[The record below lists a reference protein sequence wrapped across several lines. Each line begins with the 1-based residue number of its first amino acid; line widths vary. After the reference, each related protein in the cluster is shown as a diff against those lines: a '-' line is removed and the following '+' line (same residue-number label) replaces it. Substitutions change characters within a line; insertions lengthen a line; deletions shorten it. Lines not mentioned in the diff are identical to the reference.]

1 LPPSEQER
9 ALSPEPTRPPET
21 PSSERR
27 RTPRA
32 KPAGLSYVKLE
43 PDNGGRLLD
52 VCESGIGFQVVAP
65 IEETKRIQLWFVLDS
80 ANHIEVSGELAWID
94 DTKRSGGLKFT
105 RPSKQARQQLRA
117 WLSHQ
122 RTESANEQQPE
133 PARRAPAAQS
143 QHLSHE
149 SEFERELHSLPH
161 TDPAPLES
169 LLDTIL
175 TSLQTSPPEDLF
187 SRPAPTEIQAQ
198 EAIPEIEASG
208 LVEKMAQEH
217 AASAPPIAPLP
228 IQNSAPARAP
238 KRISATPAVPQPPAS
253 RPRSPR
259 RNLVPRSNSAS
270 QTSDA
275 IARAVGFNSGNA
287 ERSEKSSDVKYAQFR
302 MAVDRVSGMLTTLR
316 HAIAADDSD
325 WPLTAIADYEP
336 AAAAPVELPKLA
348 TPQLSGPI
356 VSSAPSVAAPIA
368 LPVAAQVAAPMT
380 PPLAA
385 NVEPAKAHVVEPIES
400 PAPIAFVAPINL
412 AAPVEAPAPILP
424 TPKIAEPES
433 TPVAMPESPSAVDVR
448 PWSAG
453 APWKAAESPAA
464 SPSWMTTLPSRLSD
478 FTEAAFKSTASRILQ
493 ASDAFGAAWSKFAR
507 NARVTGAGIFTK
519 TASLASAAKTSIAP
533 MLARTGS
540 ASLAAALRSA
550 RTIRAATAASF
561 AKLKPAVRSA
571 RTWAQKPITSKPRAA
586 QPVTAKPALAIAP
599 AAIAPAAR
607 ATQPAALIAPAIP
620 AAIAPVPPP
629 AQPAIPPTPVS
640 QPAPASAALSA
651 STPVAQSAPTP
662 VAQSTPAFTVLEHP
676 TALDNSREKLAT
688 ASKEIQRATS
698 NALFKMI
705 PREPTLGEMAAMLAI
720 TAVLIVGLVT
730 FNYRDK
736 LSAWMDS
743 FGDDSALARP
753 TTSPEPAP
761 TKKKSSGRV
770 LKTRRNGAAQAGV
783 GSDAERED
791 MPRPSTREM
800 TTALAYL
807 NNNRGQRDATTAAQ
821 WLWAASR
828 KGDTGANIV
837 LADLYIRGDGVQQ
850 NCAQARV
857 LLLAASKKGNETAT
871 QKLQQLDATGCATP
885 TP

>member
-1 LPPSEQER
+1 MPPSEQER
-9 ALSPEPTRPPET
+9 ALSSQPTRPPET
-21 PSSERR
+21 SSSERR

-122 RTESANEQQPE
+122 RTESANDHQPE
-133 PARRAPAAQS
+133 PTRPAPAAQS
-143 QHLSHE
+143 QQLSHE

-175 TSLQTSPPEDLF
+175 TSIQTSPPEDLF
-187 SRPAPTEIQAQ
+187 ARPAALVGEGALALPPFGPATP
-198 EAIPEIEASG
+198 PEIEASG
-208 LVEKMAQEH
+208 LIEKMAQEH
-217 AASAPPIAPLP
+217 AASAPPIAPPP

-238 KRISATPAVPQPPAS
+238 KRISAPPAAPPPPAA
-253 RPRSPR
+253 RPRTPR
-259 RNLVPRSNSAS
+259 RNLVPRLKPVS

-275 IARAVGFNSGNA
+275 ITRAVGFNSGNA

-336 AAAAPVELPKLA
+336 LVATAPAETQKAAAPIA
-348 TPQLSGPI
+348 M
-356 VSSAPSVAAPIA
+356 SASSVAAPIA
-368 LPVAAQVAAPMT
+368 LPASAQVPAPV
-380 PPLAA
+380 AS
-385 NVEPAKAHVVEPIES
+385 NVEPTKAPVVEPIEV
-400 PAPIAFVAPINL
+400 PAPITFVAPINL
-412 AAPVEAPAPILP
+412 AAPVEATTTILP
-424 TPKIAEPES
+424 TPKIAEVPPAPAAE
-433 TPVAMPESPSAVDVR
+433 PLIPSAIDVR

-453 APWKAAESPAA
+453 TPWKAAEPAA
-464 SPSWMTTLPSRLSD
+464 PSTSWMTTLPSRLSD
-478 FTEAAFKSTASRILQ
+478 FTEAAFKSTASRILR
-493 ASDAFGAAWSKFAR
+493 ASDAFGAAWSKIAH
-507 NARVTGAGIFTK
+507 NARVTGVGIFTK
-519 TASLASAAKTSIAP
+519 TASVASAAKTSIAP

-540 ASLAAALRSA
+540 ATVAAAIRSA
-550 RTIRAATAASF
+550 RTIRTATAASF
-561 AKLKPAVRSA
+561 AKLKPVLRSA
-571 RTWAQKPITSKPRAA
+571 STWAQKPIALKPRAA
-586 QPVTAKPALAIAP
+586 QPVTAKPPLAIAP
-599 AAIAPAAR
+599 AAIAPVAR
-607 ATQPAALIAPAIP
+607 ATQPAAPAVP
-620 AAIAPVPPP
+620 AAIAPVPRP

-640 QPAPASAALSA
+640 LPAPTSVALSA
-651 STPVAQSAPTP
+651 STPVAQSTPAP

-688 ASKEIQRATS
+688 ASKEIKRVSS

-753 TTSPEPAP
+753 TTSPEPAA
-761 TKKKSSGRV
+761 TKKKSKGHV
-770 LKTRRNGAAQAGV
+770 LKTRRNGATEAGI
-783 GSDAERED
+783 GADAASEP
-791 MPRPSTREM
+791 MPKPTTREM
-800 TTALAYL
+800 STALAYL
-807 NNNRGQRDATTAAQ
+807 QNNRGQRDATTAAQ

-837 LADLYIRGDGVQQ
+837 LADLYVRGDGVQQ

-857 LLLAASKKGNETAT
+857 LLLAASKKGNEKAT
-871 QKLQQLDATGCATP
+871 QNLQQLDANGCGNATP
-885 TP
+885 